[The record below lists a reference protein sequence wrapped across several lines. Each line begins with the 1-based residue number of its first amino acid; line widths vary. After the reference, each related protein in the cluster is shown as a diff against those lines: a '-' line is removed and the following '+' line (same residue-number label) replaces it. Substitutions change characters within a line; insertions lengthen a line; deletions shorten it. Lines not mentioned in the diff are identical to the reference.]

1 MRSSE
6 NTEDTDLRSRKC
18 GNNNKLDDG
27 VHGDKS
33 SWSIEAQTTRKTNI
47 ELSES
52 TDSNSQVNNKMS
64 TTPSKSVL
72 HRSSL
77 GESSTEDLDIR
88 SANNMWRNEFKP
100 NDEAPIEEREEQVP
114 ASKKRFIDIVDVVIR
129 IVIVVVFFKLE
140 TTPAF
145 KREIHSEELWLYKNP
160 RRPDIVRGGDLLIL
174 VITVPLLLTLIF
186 YAFTKNR
193 RDFRAAS
200 WAWTLAVCLNGI
212 PTSLLKITVG
222 RPRPDY
228 FYRCFPDGIMLL
240 NETANTMGSSLL
252 DFNCTGIA
260 SEINEGRKSFPS
272 GHSSFAFASFGFVTY
287 YVGAKL
293 HAFDARGRG
302 QTWRLCVAI
311 VPLIVATLVAVS
323 RTCDYHHHWQDVT
336 VGALIGLVCGYYSY
350 RQYYPSIFSTEAGKP
365 FSRWSRIK
373 RREASEELED
383 TGDGGDVLR
392 RPLLGNS
399 KEQSK
404 WY

>member
-1 MRSSE
+1 M
-6 NTEDTDLRSRKC
+6 
-18 GNNNKLDDG
+18 
-27 VHGDKS
+27 
-33 SWSIEAQTTRKTNI
+33 
-47 ELSES
+47 
-52 TDSNSQVNNKMS
+52 
-64 TTPSKSVL
+64 TTPSKSDS

-77 GESSTEDLDIR
+77 GESSTEDLDIGR
-88 SANNMWRNEFKP
+88 ASDMWRNELKP
-100 NDEAPIEEREEQVP
+100 NDDVPREELQQQQQSSVP
-114 ASKKRFIDIVDVVIR
+114 ARKKRLIDAVDVVIR
-129 IVIVVVFFKLE
+129 MVIVMVFFKLE

-145 KREIHSEELWLYKNP
+145 QREIHAEELWLYKNP

-174 VITVPLLLTLIF
+174 VIAVPLLVTLIF
-186 YAFTKNR
+186 YGLTKDR

-228 FYRCFPDGIMLL
+228 FYRCFPDGVMLL
-240 NETANTMGSSLL
+240 NQTANTMDSSILN
-252 DFNCTGIA
+252 FNCTGIA

-272 GHSSFAFASFGFVTY
+272 GHSSFAFASFGFVAY

-302 QTWRLCVAI
+302 QTWRLCVSV
-311 VPLIVATLVAVS
+311 VPLIVAALVAVS

-336 VGALIGLVCGYYSY
+336 VGALIGLLTGYFSY

-365 FSRWSRIK
+365 FARWPRIK
-373 RREASEELED
+373 RREAAENDDVSD
-383 TGDGGDVLR
+383 GDMLR

-399 KEQSK
+399 KQQSK

>member
-1 MRSSE
+1 
-6 NTEDTDLRSRKC
+6 
-18 GNNNKLDDG
+18 
-27 VHGDKS
+27 
-33 SWSIEAQTTRKTNI
+33 
-47 ELSES
+47 
-52 TDSNSQVNNKMS
+52 MS
-64 TTPSKSVL
+64 TTPSKSVS

-77 GESSTEDLDIR
+77 GESLTEDLDNGR
-88 SANNMWRNEFKP
+88 AGDMWRNELKP
-100 NDEAPIEEREEQVP
+100 NDDDMPREESEEQQSSVLP
-114 ASKKRFIDIVDVVIR
+114 ASKKRFIDVVDAVIR
-129 IVIVVVFFKLE
+129 IVIVLVFFKLE

-145 KREIHSEELWLYKNP
+145 RREIHAEELWLYKNP
-160 RRPDIVRGGDLLIL
+160 RRPDIIRGGDLLIL
-174 VITVPLLLTLIF
+174 VIAVPLLLTLIV
-186 YAFTKNR
+186 YAFTRDR

-200 WAWTLAVCLNGI
+200 WAWTLAVCMNGI

-228 FYRCFPDGIMLL
+228 FYRCFPDGNMLL
-240 NETANTMGSSLL
+240 NETANTLGSSIL
-252 DFNCTGIA
+252 DFNCTGIP

-272 GHSSFAFASFGFVTY
+272 GHSSFAFASFGFVAY

-302 QTWRLCVAI
+302 QTWRMCVA
-311 VPLIVATLVAVS
+311 VLPLIVAALVAVS

-336 VGALIGLVCGYYSY
+336 VGALIGLFCGYFSY

-365 FSRWSRIK
+365 FARWPRIQ
-373 RREASEELED
+373 RRQTED
-383 TGDGGDVLR
+383 NDEGDVLR